1 MFDSKTNLLSF
12 VDAKIWL
19 FKNWPKMAKFETP
32 ITLPLGVLEQKDFGF
47 PSFSIGDTSTPK
59 MIKIDEIIF
68 FFSKEAFLAFFN
80 TFEGL

>member
-1 MFDSKTNLLSF
+1 MPRYGYSK
-12 VDAKIWL
+12 IGGM
-19 FKNWPKMAKFETP
+19 PKMAKFETP

-68 FFSKEAFLAFFN
+68 FFSKEAFLAFF
-80 TFEGL
+80 

>member
-1 MFDSKTNLLSF
+1 
-12 VDAKIWL
+12 
-19 FKNWPKMAKFETP
+19 MAKFETP

-59 MIKIDEIIF
+59 IIKIDEIF

>member
-1 MFDSKTNLLSF
+1 MPRYGYSK
-12 VDAKIWL
+12 IGGM
-19 FKNWPKMAKFETP
+19 PKMAKFETP

-68 FFSKEAFLAFFN
+68 FSVKRHFWLFFN